1 MAAPGTRLQLRV
13 TPGAR
18 SSRVVGRHG
27 AAAWKVSVAAPAE
40 RGKANGALLAL
51 VSETLRVPR
60 ADVQLVAGS
69 GARDKVVVIESL
81 SRAQVERRL
90 AEAVTERP

>member
-27 AAAWKVSVAAPAE
+27 TAWKVSVAAPPE
-40 RGKANGALLAL
+40 RGMANGALLAL

-60 ADVQLVAGS
+60 ADVQLVAGQ
-69 GARDKVVVIESL
+69 GTRDKVVAIESL